1 MDSAHGLC
9 ELIQRL
15 RLYEAP
21 PPSDDDGD
29 GADVDERGKVFSSLG
44 LAETAAADAPRLER
58 FRPKRAAVLICLF
71 EGDLGELRVIL
82 TKRSSNL
89 STHSGHFYL
98 FLQFGVSKGEERRER
113 ARERLEF
120 SRKKAAFLGF
130 TLDLTHWMD
139 GLQVR
144 CPCLGAK
151 QKKATRMTPTP
162 QRGRPRKK

>member
-1 MDSAHGLC
+1 MDSAHGLG

-15 RLYEAP
+15 RLYNAP

-29 GADVDERGKVFSSLG
+29 GEDVDERGKVFSSLG
-44 LAETAAADAPRLER
+44 LAETAAAAAADAPLLER

-89 STHSGHFYL
+89 STHSGHFSFL
-98 FLQFGVSKGEERRER
+98 LQFGVSKGGEREIGIFK
-113 ARERLEF
+113 E
-120 SRKKAAFLGF
+120 KAVFFGF
-130 TLDLTHWMD
+130 NPLD